1 MFWSKKK
8 LNSDEYEEVLK
19 RIAKLRDDIEMLKL
33 EIDPMEKKLDFYIK
47 ELKTVRKAAYK
58 IEEEEKEEKEEK
70 EEQKKSI
77 KGIDGLF
84 I

>member
-1 MFWSKKK
+1 MFWFKKK
-8 LNSDEYEEVLK
+8 LNSEEYEEVLK
-19 RIAKLRDDIEMLKL
+19 RIAKLRDDVEMLRL
-33 EIDPMEKKLDFYIK
+33 QLDPMEKKLDFYIK

-58 IEEEEKEEKEEK
+58 IDEEEKEEKQEEK
-70 EEQKKSI
+70 KNI